1 MTAVSVEALRRLA
14 EEYVAAEPG
23 RSGVRGWWRAPL
35 LAAAP
40 AAINDQI
47 NAELESAYLY
57 LSMSAWC
64 ASKNMGGA
72 AKWMGMQAR
81 EEQEH
86 ALKLY
91 EHVLDRGG
99 KVTLQAI
106 AQPRSDWGSLQELFQ
121 QVAEHEAH
129 VTALITRLYE
139 VACKENDY
147 PAQIM
152 LQWFITEQVEEEKN
166 ASDIIAQLDLI
177 EAKGTAVLM
186 LDKTLG
192 KRGGDVAL
200 GHADERVEQVGGPPH
215 QQLPP
220 QVLG

>member
-1 MTAVSVEALRRLA
+1 MFSKTLE
-14 EEYVAAEPG
+14 
-23 RSGVRGWWRAPL
+23 
-35 LAAAP
+35 

-57 LSMSAWC
+57 LSMCAWW

-152 LQWFITEQVEEEKN
+152 LQWFITEQVEEEK
-166 ASDIIAQLDLI
+166 
-177 EAKGTAVLM
+177 
-186 LDKTLG
+186 
-192 KRGGDVAL
+192 
-200 GHADERVEQVGGPPH
+200 HADEVVQALRTVGTLVRICLKTQKWFPAAAIAPARA
-215 QQLPP
+215 PKAR
-220 QVLG
+220 